1 MRIGARNIRFKVDGE
16 SSKSHGLGCCAAAV
30 VWRVLIRLMDFDRT

>member
-30 VWRVLIRLMDFDRT
+30 VWHVLHKVDGF